1 MDISP
6 LAVPTLWSLTD
17 PMIRPLCTQGTCWP
31 DKAIGMPKNEHL
43 PTPSEPSASARV
55 GRGGSLKLQRG
66 STSVQPKIRQLSKT
80 YVLLV
85 LYSRTNPLD
94 DWCGPQCALLLVWK
108 SSAPLMFC
116 LMFGISFAFQTSSS
130 EKQSFISMFPTKKR
144 VTIWLFITM

>member
-1 MDISP
+1 MCQGAKP
-6 LAVPTLWSLTD
+6 VFARLAQRSGARAEGTPAVALSSKAALCTSCKEPHCLASRA
-17 PMIRPLCTQGTCWP
+17 RPL
-31 DKAIGMPKNEHL
+31 
-43 PTPSEPSASARV
+43 
-55 GRGGSLKLQRG
+55 SLKLQRG